1 MEPSPAAHRPQAL
14 LVAGLGVGQML
25 SFGSSFY
32 LLSVLGEGIAASLHL
47 RPALVSSLLSVALLA
62 SAFAA
67 TPIGRWIDTRGGKAV
82 LLWASPTFALGL
94 ALIAVARGPLSLIL
108 GVAVLGV
115 AMALG
120 LYETPYA
127 ILASLYGH
135 SARRPMTG
143 IALLGGLGSTV
154 GLPTTLY
161 LEHAFGWRG
170 ACLAWAAVHLCV
182 CLPITALVTPHVGG
196 RRHEDG
202 PRPLIAWDRGM
213 VQLAVLFACAWTV
226 SAFVAAHLPRTLEGF
241 GLAHDAAVHA
251 AALIGVAAVSMRLAE
266 FTVLRKLPPLNTT
279 RVATL
284 LHPIG
289 AASLLAFGG
298 AAAPVMALGQGG
310 GNGML
315 TVAKGVLP
323 LSLYGPENYAYRSA
337 LLATPA
343 RFAQV
348 AGPLLFGLILD
359 RSAAAAV
366 IASSVLCLTMFAM
379 TCGLTKQTQGE
390 GDPPPKPRPQP
401 QPRATP
407 RRAAGSHSYAVYSGA
422 LSPRQYKSD
431 RSPS

>member
-14 LVAGLGVGQML
+14 IVAGLGLGQML

-32 LLSVLGEGIAASLHL
+32 LLAVLGDAIAESLHL
-47 RPALVSSLLSVALLA
+47 RPALVSSLLSVALLV
-62 SAFAA
+62 SAVAA
-67 TPIGRWIDTRGGKAV
+67 TPIGRWIDARGGKVV
-82 LLWASPTFALGL
+82 LLWASPAFALGL
-94 ALIAVARGPLSLIL
+94 GLIGVARGPVTLTL
-108 GVAVLGV
+108 GVAMLGV

-127 ILASLYGH
+127 IVAALYGH
-135 SARRPMTG
+135 GARRPMTG

-154 GLPTTLY
+154 GLPTTLA

-170 ACLAWAAVHLCV
+170 ACLAWAAVHMCI
-182 CLPITALVTPHVGG
+182 CLPLTALVTPPVPG

-202 PRPLIAWDRGM
+202 PRPPIAWDRDM

-226 SAFVAAHLPRTLEGF
+226 SAFIAAHLPRTLQGF
-241 GLAHDAAVHA
+241 GLSHDAAVQA
-251 AALIGVAAVSMRLAE
+251 AALVGVAAVSMRLAE
-266 FTVLRKLPPLNTT
+266 ITLLRKLPPLLTT
-279 RVATL
+279 RAATL
-284 LHPIG
+284 LHPLG
-289 AASLLAFGG
+289 ATALLAVGA
-298 AAAPVMALGQGG
+298 AAAPVMALAQGG

-323 LSLYGPENYAYRSA
+323 LSLFGPENYAYRSA

-379 TCGLTKQTQGE
+379 TFGLVRHG
-390 GDPPPKPRPQP
+390 
-401 QPRATP
+401 
-407 RRAAGSHSYAVYSGA
+407 
-422 LSPRQYKSD
+422 
-431 RSPS
+431 RSSQETLPA